1 MYTGFMFTF
10 QVAVRLIQLAY
21 LELIAPIPIIMYIT
35 PKGDEQ
41 LKKWGTQCTTTFLDF
56 FLRVAIIYFAKFIV
70 EIILNSNALNIYAD
84 SNGFESL
91 YLTCIMIIATLIFV
105 KKVPNLLKEIFPSLG
120 GAAAFDYGLSF
131 KKQVVEPLKWAY
143 NTPLGWGLKLGKKA
157 KIHIKVDTGMSRIG
171 FIPCEESLDTV
182 EKISKLPGLEVEGI
196 FTHFA
201 RADEKTIEPA
211 REPFRKYITFVE
223 ELEKRGVMIPIHHVS
238 NSASIIGFSEANLDM
253 VRSGIT
259 TYGLYPSNEVA
270 KDVLILEPAM
280 QWKSI
285 ISYIKTVEPGTSIS
299 YGGTF
304 TAKEKMTVATI
315 PVGYADGMKRDLS
328 GKGRVLIH
336 GQYAPIL
343 GRICMDQFMV
353 DVSHIK
359 EAAIGDTVTIFGKDG
374 EKNIPVEEIAEKSHS
389 FNYEFVCSITNR
401 VPRKY
406 LGE

>member
-1 MYTGFMFTF
+1 MKQFNRTYAEVNLDAIRHNIDEVHKNIKEGTKVMAIVKANAYGHGAVQVAKALYDQVDAYGVAMIEEAIELRKAGIDKLILILGYTGEESYEDLVEYQISQTVYTWEM
-10 QVAVRLIQLAY
+10 A
-21 LELIAPIPIIMYIT
+21 
-35 PKGDEQ
+35 EQ
-41 LKKWGTQCTTTFLDF
+41 LSET
-56 FLRVAIIYFAKFIV
+56 A
-70 EIILNSNALNIYAD
+70 
-84 SNGFESL
+84 
-91 YLTCIMIIATLIFV
+91 
-105 KKVPNLLKEIFPSLG
+105 
-120 GAAAFDYGLSF
+120 
-131 KKQVVEPLKWAY
+131 
-143 NTPLGWGLKLGKKA
+143 LKLGKKA

-171 FIPCEESLDTV
+171 FIPSEESLDTV
-182 EKISKLPGLEVEGI
+182 EKISELPGLEVEGI

-223 ELEKRGVMIPIHHVS
+223 ELEKRGVKIPIHHVS
-238 NSASIIGFSEANLDM
+238 NSASIIGFPEANLDM

-259 TYGLYPSNEVA
+259 TYGLYPSDEVA
-270 KDVLILEPAM
+270 K
-280 QWKSI
+280 
-285 ISYIKTVEPGTSIS
+285 SIS
-299 YGGTF
+299 YGGRF

>member
-1 MYTGFMFTF
+1 M
-10 QVAVRLIQLAY
+10 
-21 LELIAPIPIIMYIT
+21 
-35 PKGDEQ
+35 
-41 LKKWGTQCTTTFLDF
+41 
-56 FLRVAIIYFAKFIV
+56 
-70 EIILNSNALNIYAD
+70 
-84 SNGFESL
+84 
-91 YLTCIMIIATLIFV
+91 
-105 KKVPNLLKEIFPSLG
+105 
-120 GAAAFDYGLSF
+120 
-131 KKQVVEPLKWAY
+131 
-143 NTPLGWGLKLGKKA
+143 
-157 KIHIKVDTGMSRIG
+157 
-171 FIPCEESLDTV
+171 DTV

-223 ELEKRGVMIPIHHVS
+223 ELEKRGVMIPIHHVA
-238 NSASIIGFSEANLDM
+238 NSASIIGFPEANLDM

-259 TYGLYPSNEVA
+259 TYGLYPSDEVS
-270 KDVLILEPAM
+270 KDVLVLEPAM